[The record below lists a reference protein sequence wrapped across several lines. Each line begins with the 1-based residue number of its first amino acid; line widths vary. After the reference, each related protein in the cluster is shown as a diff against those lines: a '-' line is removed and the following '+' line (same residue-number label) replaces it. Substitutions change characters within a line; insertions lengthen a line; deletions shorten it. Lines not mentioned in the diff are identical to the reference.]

1 MSLEQQ
7 INKLNKEQ
15 RLAVETIEGP
25 VLIVAG
31 PGTGKTQVLAL
42 RIANILQ
49 KTDAEPSNILCLTFT
64 ESAVKAMR
72 ERLFK
77 IIGAPAY
84 QIKIHTY
91 HSFSNEIIQN
101 FPEKFAFAKELNQI
115 DDISKI
121 KLIDQTIESF
131 KDDERIK
138 NLRPFYNPFAYRNS
152 ILSAISTLK
161 KESIDPLKFEMT
173 IEESLRELESN
184 VELNKKNKPTSKYL
198 DKVKNLEKNLELA
211 MIYGRYQE
219 LLAEKGFY
227 DYEDM
232 LMFVVE
238 KFKVDEEL
246 LSYYQERFL
255 YILLDEYQDTNGVQN
270 EIIKYL
276 GSFDRSPNIF
286 AVGDDDQA
294 IYRFQG
300 ANIENLLFFERQFSN
315 VKTIFITTNYRSS
328 QTILDI
334 ADSVIENNKTRLVS
348 VFPNLEKKLKSGL
361 DLNNNKGEIYKFQ
374 NGELENHFIIKKIKA
389 LRQDGVDYSDIAI
402 FYRNHSNAVDLIEAL
417 LKEDIPV
424 NVSTGKNAIE
434 NKFVSHFIDLLK
446 LVTLEGP
453 DLDNLI
459 TRSLFFP
466 FVKIDKN
473 DLYKLLVFLNRE
485 KIFYK
490 PEGTLSA
497 LFELIDDSEKLIALK
512 LKYPQQIIDFKKN
525 IVEWKSIAE
534 TSNLLTIVEKIG
546 EESGLIDYVYSEDK
560 GIENINSISSFFNF
574 IKNSE
579 LNNRE
584 LRLVEF
590 LNDINILK
598 DNHIEIP
605 ITNYQGGEEGV
616 NLMTAHRSK
625 GLEFEH
631 VFIIKCTEKVWGK
644 QRARGGTNIKLPSF
658 SENTNML
665 LGEDF
670 DYEIE
675 DQRRL
680 FFVAI
685 TRAKQHIYFTLSSEY
700 SDSNGSSE
708 HTPSKFL
715 AEIDSELVVEK
726 EAEMSSGELI
736 SAEELKKQILPAKTI
751 PTDENQYLAK
761 LVEDFKLS
769 ASALNE
775 YIECPRKF
783 KFNTLLNIPRKY
795 NKELVLGSALHRALE
810 LYFRELKNGNKKD
823 IGYLLFVFEKA
834 LERQLIT
841 KVDFQEV
848 LTEGKGILEKYYV
861 EYSERFIKPIE
872 LEYRFSGNNVVLQR
886 EGMEPIKITGRID
899 KIEEIESGEKF
910 GPIKVRVIDYKK
922 SSPKTENEIMGKT
935 KSSTPSI
942 YRQLMFYKI
951 LGDCDPNF
959 RPKNSLNKYEV
970 AEYEVDFLKSS
981 KGKFIKR
988 RFPVVEDDVN
998 DFKDLIFEVM
1008 ERIRKL
1014 EFDGSESYP
1023 LCEECEWCRF

>member
-7 INKLNKEQ
+7 VNNLNKEQ
-15 RLAVETIEGP
+15 KLAVETIEGP

-72 ERLFK
+72 ERLIK

-131 KDDERIK
+131 KDDDRIK
-138 NLRPFYNPFAYRNS
+138 VLRPFYNPFAYRNS
-152 ILSAISTLK
+152 ILDAISTLK
-161 KESIDPLKFEMT
+161 KESIDPLRFEM
-173 IEESLRELESN
+173 IVKDSLREFESN

-198 DKVKNLEKNLELA
+198 DKVKNAEKNLELA
-211 MIYGRYQE
+211 LIYGRYQE
-219 LLAEKGFY
+219 LLVEKGFY

-238 KFKVDEEL
+238 KFKIDEEL
-246 LSYYQERFL
+246 LSYYQEKFL

-300 ANIENLLFFERQFSN
+300 ANLENLLFFERQFTD

-361 DLNNNKGEIYKFQ
+361 DVENKKGEIYKFQ
-374 NGELENHFIIKKIKA
+374 NGELENHFIIKKIKD
-389 LRQDGVDYSDIAI
+389 LKENGVNYSEIAI
-402 FYRNHSNAVDLIEAL
+402 FYRNHSNAVELIEAL
-417 LKEDIPV
+417 LKEGIPINV
-424 NVSTGKNAIE
+424 NIGKNAID
-434 NKFVSHFIDLLK
+434 NKYVAHFVDLLR
-446 LVTLEGP
+446 LATLEGA
-453 DLDNLI
+453 DLDNLVI
-459 TRSLFFP
+459 RSLFFP
-466 FVKIDKN
+466 FVKIDRS
-473 DLYKLLVFLNRE
+473 DLYKLMTYLNRE
-485 KIFYK
+485 KIFYRA
-490 PEGTLSA
+490 EGTFSS
-497 LFELIDDSEKLIALK
+497 LFEIIDDSEKISTLN
-512 LKYPQQIIDFKKN
+512 LKYPQKIIDFKNK
-525 IVEWKSIAE
+525 IIEWKSLIE
-534 TSNLLTIVEKIG
+534 TSNLLTIAERIG
-546 EESGLIDYVYSEDK
+546 EESGLIEYVYSEDK

-574 IKNSE
+574 IKNTE

-584 LRLVEF
+584 IRLVEF

-598 DNHIEIP
+598 DNRIEIP

-658 SENTNML
+658 SENANKL

-670 DYEIE
+670 DYEVE

-700 SDSNGSSE
+700 SDSKGSSE

-715 AEIDSELVVEK
+715 AEIDPRLVVEK
-726 EAEMSSGELI
+726 EAEMSSTELI
-736 SAEELKKQILPAKTI
+736 SAEELKKQVLPIKVTNS
-751 PTDENQYLAK
+751 DEDKYLK
-761 LVEDFKLS
+761 KIVEDFKLS

-783 KFNTLLNIPRKY
+783 KFNTLLKVPKKY

-810 LYFRELKNGNKKD
+810 LFFRELKNGNKKD
-823 IGYLLFVFEKA
+823 IEYLLFVFEKA
-834 LERQLIT
+834 LERELIT
-841 KVDFQEV
+841 KIDFQEV
-848 LTEGKGILEKYYV
+848 LVEGKGILEKYYE
-861 EYSERFIKPIE
+861 EYSDKFIKPIE
-872 LEYRFSGNNVVLQR
+872 LEYRFNGNNVVLHKD
-886 EGMEPIKITGRID
+886 GFEPIKITGRID
-899 KIEEIESGEKF
+899 KIEEIESDDKF
-910 GPIKVRVIDYKK
+910 GPVKIRVIDYKK
-922 SSPKTENEIMGKT
+922 SSPKSENEIMGKT
-935 KSSTPSI
+935 KSSTPNI

-951 LGDCDPNF
+951 LGECDPNF
-959 RPKNSLNKYEV
+959 RPKNSLHKYEV
-970 AEYEVDFLKSS
+970 AEYEIDFLKSN
-981 KGKFIKR
+981 KGKFVKR
-988 RFPVVEDDVN
+988 RLPVIEEDVN
-998 DFKDLIFEVM
+998 DFKGLIFEVM
-1008 ERIRKL
+1008 EKIRRL
-1014 EFDGSESYP
+1014 EFEGSKDYP